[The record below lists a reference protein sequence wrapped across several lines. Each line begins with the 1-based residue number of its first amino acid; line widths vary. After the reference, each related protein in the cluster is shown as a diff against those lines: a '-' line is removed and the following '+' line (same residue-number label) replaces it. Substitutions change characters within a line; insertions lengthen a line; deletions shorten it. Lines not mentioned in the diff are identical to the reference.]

1 LTAISG
7 KPTDKEPATAVAI
20 KSRRETVIH
29 PPRKINATK
38 VPARKTRKPTTLSTS
53 TTPLTPQ
60 KSIVILRQ
68 RSREPKR
75 ATPNEGSLYPQPR
88 PDSQRHIPESGS
100 GASDQP
106 LSS

>member
-1 LTAISG
+1 MIGRATTGRLPEDKLGLELEESCALTAISG

-38 VPARKTRKPTTLSTS
+38 VPARIPRKPTTLSTS

-60 KSIVILRQ
+60 NSIVILRQ

-75 ATPNEGSLYPQPR
+75 ATPNEGSL
-88 PDSQRHIPESGS
+88 
-100 GASDQP
+100 
-106 LSS
+106 